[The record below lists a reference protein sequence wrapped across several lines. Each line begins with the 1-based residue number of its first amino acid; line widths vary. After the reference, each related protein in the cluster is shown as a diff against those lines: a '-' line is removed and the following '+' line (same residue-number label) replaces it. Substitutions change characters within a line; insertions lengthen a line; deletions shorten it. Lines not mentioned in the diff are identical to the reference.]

1 MQNHIDEALPT
12 RVEQLLDGQRTHE
25 ALKLLNATT
34 EHRFTGVYRV
44 DDEVLR
50 NVALF
55 DRNNP
60 DLPVGKDAPLLETY
74 CSITAAKGAAFCT
87 MDAASD
93 QRVEGHPARETTRS
107 YCGVPL
113 RLEDG
118 EPFGTLC
125 HFDVVPRPADE
136 DDVRLLARVAPFF
149 ARHLRSSQGGLRS
162 DEPDVPPPQAR

>member
-12 RVEQLLDGQRTHE
+12 RVEQLLEGERTHE

-34 EHRFTGVYRV
+34 EHRFTGVYQV

-55 DRNNP
+55 DRTNP

-74 CSITAAKGAAFCT
+74 CAITAAKGAPFCT
-87 MDAASD
+87 TDAASD
-93 QRVEGHPARETTRS
+93 QRVEGHPARDATRS

-125 HFDVVPRPADE
+125 HFDAVPRPADE
-136 DDVRLLARVAPFF
+136 DDIRLLARVAPLF
-149 ARHLRSSQGGLRS
+149 ARHLRSSDGGAEG
-162 DEPDVPPPQAR
+162 DEAAVHPPEVS